1 MPQCFTCSLY
11 TVEKKLTKIWKK
23 IKHPT
28 YLPILFFLEHV
39 TPSTLPVPDVFSYC
53 WMSIRNKY
61 VKQVVLINHSWISPS
76 LQKGRELKFCIFFKK
91 LGRVHFSPKKGEVGK
106 IVEELRLLR
115 KNNLCLLADLCV
127 YKSKKHYNPRYIY
140 KSNKF
145 YYIPKFLR

>member
-1 MPQCFTCSLY
+1 MFKWLDFASVFHMLF
-11 TVEKKLTKIWKK
+11 VSSRKKTDKNMKK
-23 IKHPT
+23 NQT
-28 YLPILFFLEHV
+28 SYLPNYLIFLEHV

-53 WMSIRNKY
+53 WISIRNKY

-127 YKSKKHYNPRYIY
+127 YKSNNY
-140 KSNKF
+140 
-145 YYIPKFLR
+145 